1 MNLNFTVS
9 LINRDLQIKLQ
20 VRDWVRV
27 RLFNSSFQAS
37 HNHNIYPFHPMSYS
51 LCLKPTWR
59 TRALETSLI
68 TRRQRRKQQINI
80 SQPVYKGYHGFCAP
94 CVVTPVL
101 FVCCLF
107 IVWKWPGTTS
117 VFHRYEISFD
127 VTALLNI
134 IIWRHI
140 FFTHKESK
148 TPRAAW
154 LRREGVTTRDF
165 SQLDN
170 PWYIFHGDVPPF
182 GKCTA
187 ENV

>member
-1 MNLNFTVS
+1 MSTRPRSPTTFSILVF
-9 LINRDLQIKLQ
+9 KLHIITTHY
-20 VRDWVRV
+20 
-27 RLFNSSFQAS
+27 
-37 HNHNIYPFHPMSYS
+37 HNTYTSHPMSYS

-165 SQLDN
+165 FPTWQSLIYFSWRRPSLWKVHRRKCLD
-170 PWYIFHGDVPPF
+170 
-182 GKCTA
+182 
-187 ENV
+187 E